1 MSGCYYGKS
10 LDILQKIKLKL
21 LQIIGYVGER
31 KCINILLDGLKALEY
46 RGYDSSGIA
55 YNQNNEI
62 KIIKSTG
69 KVQELEN
76 KIDKN
81 LPSYIG
87 IGHTRWATHGIPNE
101 INAHPHHQGK
111 TTLVHNGIIENYI
124 ELKKELSSYYN
135 FKSETDTEV
144 AAALIDYLAKNNSKL
159 EALKKA
165 MTKII
170 GSYALAIIFDDEP
183 ETIYAIRKDSP
194 MIIAQKNN
202 DSFVASD
209 IAAILKYTNEYYILN
224 EGEIAKLTKEKLTI
238 FNNNLQEIKKDLKI
252 YQGNINDIMKNGFD
266 HFMLKEIFD
275 ETSVYQNIINTYFPN
290 CDIKELVNNFPN
302 LSKYEKI
309 KIIGCGSAYHAG
321 MVAKSILEDFANIET
336 TVEMASEYRY
346 KKIFPNSKELVIL
359 ISQSGET
366 ADTLEALRIAKKN
379 NIDTLAIVNVNSS
392 SIARESDMV
401 IYCLAGCEIAVAT
414 TKAYLA
420 QVLILSLITL
430 TISYN
435 KKIITN
441 EEANNYLFNIKNLI
455 SDTKKILDNKEEY
468 QKLASKI
475 YKNNC
480 MFFIGREIDYAIC
493 MEASLKMKEISYIH
507 SEAYP
512 AGELKHGTISLIEQN
527 TPVIGIITQE
537 EIAQKTI
544 SNLKETKARGSKI
557 IIITTQNIYDKYLND
572 HFYEEIIIIKDINI
586 LLQSLVT
593 VTPLQLLSYYVAKL
607 RGEDIDKP
615 RNLAKSVTVE

>member
-1 MSGCYYGKS
+1 MCG
-10 LDILQKIKLKL
+10 
-21 LQIIGYVGER
+21 IIGYIG
-31 KCINILLDGLKALEY
+31 KNNCINVLINGLKALEY

-55 YNQNNEI
+55 YNQNNKI

-81 LPSYIG
+81 ILSDIG

-124 ELKKELSSYYN
+124 ELKKELSKYYD

-144 AAALIDYLAKNNSKL
+144 AAALIDYLTKDNEKIV
-159 EALKKA
+159 ALKKA
-165 MTKII
+165 MEKII

-194 MIIAQKNN
+194 MIIASKNN
-202 DSFVASD
+202 ESFIASD
-209 IAAILKYTNEYYILN
+209 IAAILNYTNEYYLLD
-224 EGEIAKLTKEKLTI
+224 EGEIAKLTKDKLTI
-238 FNNNLQEIKKDLKI
+238 YNNNLEEITKKI
-252 YQGNINDIMKNGFD
+252 NTYNGNINDVMKNGYE
-266 HFMLKEIFD
+266 HFMLKEIHD
-275 ETSVYQNIINTYFPN
+275 EISVYQNIINSYFPN
-290 CDIKELVNNFPN
+290 YDIDELAKNFPN

-321 MVAKSILEDFANIET
+321 MVAKSLLENYANVET

-346 KKIFPNSKELVIL
+346 EKIFPNDKELVIL

-379 NIDTLAIVNVNSS
+379 KIDTLAIVNVNES
-392 SIARESDMV
+392 SIARESKMV

-430 TISYN
+430 VLSYN
-435 KKIITN
+435 KKNISKDK
-441 EEANNYLFNIKNLI
+441 ANNYLSEIKALI
-455 SDTKKILDNKEEY
+455 DTTQEVLDNKEKY
-468 QKLASKI
+468 QNLAKKL
-475 YKNNC
+475 YQNNY
-480 MFFIGREIDYAIC
+480 MFFIGRGIDYSLC

-512 AGELKHGTISLIEQN
+512 AGELKHGTISLIEEK
-527 TPVIGIITQE
+527 TPVIGIITNDN
-537 EIAQKTI
+537 IALKSI
-544 SNLKETKARGSKI
+544 SNLKETKARGSYI
-557 IIITTQNIYDKYLND
+557 IVVTTKNIYQEYLKD
-572 HFYEEIIIIKDINI
+572 HFYDEIIIIKN
-586 LLQSLVT
+586 LNPLFQSLIT
-593 VTPLQLLSYYVAKL
+593 ITPLQLLSYYVAKL

>member
-1 MSGCYYGKS
+1 MCG
-10 LDILQKIKLKL
+10 
-21 LQIIGYVGER
+21 IIGYVGEK

-435 KKIITN
+435 KKLITN
-441 EEANNYLFNIKNLI
+441 EEANNYLFSIKNLI

-512 AGELKHGTISLIEQN
+512 AGELKHGTISLIEEN